1 MTPKYLKNCSDETF
15 VDGRCGQW
23 VERIM
28 RKIDN
33 EFERG
38 QRRKKIGVT

>member
-1 MTPKYLKNCSDETF
+1 MTLRHLKNCSDETF

-33 EFERG
+33 EFE
-38 QRRKKIGVT
+38 

>member
-1 MTPKYLKNCSDETF
+1 MYL
-15 VDGRCGQW
+15 

-33 EFERG
+33 EFECRAAEEENW
-38 QRRKKIGVT
+38 RKIVNVSGFLQC